1 VDKKLTNEIYDSI
14 RDAGISLITAAGNDY
29 SATMSSEKN
38 GNNPLTSNPDSG
50 PVGSPATYQA
60 SLAVASVDGVKT
72 PYLRHEND
80 LFYFKEATAADAK
93 PRHFVDEILEPLG
106 VDSYNFEY
114 VTIPGIGRSSDYPED
129 KEFYKGK
136 IVLVKRGQTTFED
149 KVRVAIVEKGAA
161 GIIIYNNVSGDIGMS
176 IGEST
181 GAVCSI
187 SQDVG
192 EKLAAA
198 GTGIIRVSKSQ
209 VAGPFMSDF
218 SSWGPTSDLKI
229 KPEITAH
236 GGEIYSAVP
245 GQAYDRLSGTS
256 MAAPNQAG
264 AAALIRQFV
273 KYEDVFGTTE
283 EMEADPIRVTKLVN
297 QLMMSTADIVL
308 NKNGLP
314 YAVRKQGS
322 GLVNIQNS
330 YETASYVSTYEKVV
344 DETTGEV
351 TLQEMD

>member
-1 VDKKLTNEIYDSI
+1 
-14 RDAGISLITAAGNDY
+14 
-29 SATMSSEKN
+29 
-38 GNNPLTSNPDSG
+38 
-50 PVGSPATYQA
+50 
-60 SLAVASVDGVKT
+60 
-72 PYLRHEND
+72 
-80 LFYFKEATAADAK
+80 
-93 PRHFVDEILEPLG
+93 
-106 VDSYNFEY
+106 
-114 VTIPGIGRSSDYPED
+114 
-129 KEFYKGK
+129 
-136 IVLVKRGQTTFED
+136 
-149 KVRVAIVEKGAA
+149 
-161 GIIIYNNVSGDIGMS
+161 MS

-264 AAALIRQFV
+264 AAALIRQYV
-273 KYEDVFGTTE
+273 KYSEVFGASE
-283 EMEADPIRVTKLVN
+283 EMESKPVEVTKLVN
-297 QLMMSTADIVL
+297 QLMMSTTDIVL
-308 NKNGLP
+308 NKNGVA
-314 YAVRKQGS
+314 YSVRKQGA
-322 GLVNIQNS
+322 GLVNIMNAYTS
-330 YETASYVSTYEKVV
+330 ASYVSNF
-344 DETTGEV
+344 
-351 TLQEMD
+351 